1 MLLNIFIP
9 IIIGIIGLPWWL
21 RLVKNPPIVQETQV
35 GSLGWEDPLEK
46 GMAAH
51 SSIRLGNP
59 MDRAAWQATVHGVTV
74 GHDSAINT

>member
-51 SSIRLGNP
+51 SSIRLGN
-59 MDRAAWQATVHGVTV
+59 HGQSSMA
-74 GHDSAINT
+74 GHSPWGHSGTRLSN